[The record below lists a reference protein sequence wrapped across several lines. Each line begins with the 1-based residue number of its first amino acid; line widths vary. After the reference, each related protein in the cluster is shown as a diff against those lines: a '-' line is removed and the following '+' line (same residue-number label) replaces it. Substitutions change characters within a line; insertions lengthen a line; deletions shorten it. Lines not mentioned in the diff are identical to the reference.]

1 MVKYNIEEGIDFYNE
16 LYKSLDTNN
25 NHEDTN
31 ICLIT
36 NQILT
41 DKYVTLECG
50 HKFNYIPLYNDLK
63 NHKKKFNF
71 MEGCSGK
78 LRTNEIRCP
87 YCRSKQTN
95 VLPYY
100 EELGVE
106 KINGVNFYDENIK
119 ETYGGGVSYK
129 CQYTGPE
136 CVSCSTYWGTGKI
149 VIYNNKDLSKPVTYG
164 DDKYYCYTH
173 KRKMIKEYKLKEK
186 EKEKELNNQLKAQ
199 KKAEKEKAKEEAKL
213 VKQKMKEQAK
223 ITKQN
228 SKLNN
233 NINLSTENVI
243 LESSIVINQEINQE
257 VTQVGCIQILKTG
270 LKKGQSCGCKI
281 YAENICK
288 RHHLLINKV
297 KI

>member
-1 MVKYNIEEGIDFYNE
+1 MIKYNIEEGIDFYNE
-16 LYKSLDTNN
+16 LYKSLEINN
-25 NHEDTN
+25 DHEDTN

-36 NQILT
+36 NQLLT
-41 DKYVTLECG
+41 DKFVTLECG

-71 MEGCSGK
+71 MEGCTGK

-119 ETYGGGVSYK
+119 ETYGGGLSYK
-129 CQYTGPE
+129 CQYTGQE
-136 CVSCSTYWGTGKI
+136 CVSCSTYWGTSKI
-149 VIYNNKDLSKPVTYG
+149 LIYNNKDLSKPITYG
-164 DDKYYCYTH
+164 DNKYYCYTH

-186 EKEKELNNQLKAQ
+186 EKEKEAKQ
-199 KKAEKEKAKEEAKL
+199 KQKEEAKL
-213 VKQKMKEQAK
+213 AKQKIKEEAK
-223 ITKQN
+223 LAKQN
-228 SKLNN
+228 SKFK
-233 NINLSTENVI
+233 NISTENVV
-243 LESSIVINQEINQE
+243 LEASIVINQEINHI
-257 VTQVGCIQILKTG
+257 GCVQILKTG
-270 LKKGQSCGCKI
+270 LKKGQLCGCKI
-281 YAENICK
+281 YSENVCK

>member
-16 LYKSLDTNN
+16 LNKSLDINN
-25 NHEDTN
+25 NHEGTN

-36 NQILT
+36 NQLLT

-50 HKFNYIPLYNDLK
+50 HKFNYVPLYNDLK
-63 NHKKKFNF
+63 NHKRKFNY

-119 ETYGGGVSYK
+119 ETYGGGLSYK
-129 CQYTGPE
+129 CQYTSEE
-136 CVSCSTYWGTGKI
+136 CASCSTYWGTSKI
-149 VIYNNKDLSKPVTYG
+149 LIYNNKDLSKPITFG
-164 DDKYYCYTH
+164 DNKHYCYTH
-173 KRKMIKEYKLKEK
+173 KRKMIKDYKLKEK
-186 EKEKELNNQLKAQ
+186 EKEKQAKQ
-199 KKAEKEKAKEEAKL
+199 KQKEEAKL
-213 VKQKMKEQAK
+213 EKQKQKEEAK
-223 ITKQN
+223 LAKQN
-228 SKLNN
+228 SKFK
-233 NINLSTENVI
+233 NIKNVLTENVV
-243 LESSIVINQEINQE
+243 LESSIVINQEINH
-257 VTQVGCIQILKTG
+257 VGCVQILKTG
-270 LKKGQSCGCKI
+270 LKKGKSCGCKI
-281 YAENICK
+281 YAENVCK